1 MEIRAY
7 SEDYLSY
14 AQRIMGDML
23 DFAVNTYEIDIDRF
37 FGMFLASD
45 VSRQFQ
51 NGNPTYVA
59 GKTGC
64 ELAKIVLH
72 DTGKEWEDITDA
84 MYLDKSS
91 EYWCGWALAFYQWYT
106 SRSFQKIYNAIK
118 PSVIL
123 QMYPVYHEMDIL
135 HFVEEMNARW
145 DKYYADTNLKRFR
158 KTAGYSQRELSE
170 VSHVSLRQIQLFE
183 QRERDINHCRAL
195 DLFRLSK
202 ALYCKVED
210 LLEI

>member
-1 MEIRAY
+1 MEIHAY

-14 AQRIMGDML
+14 AQRIMGDMI
-23 DFAVNTYEIDIDRF
+23 DFAVNTYDIPIDRF

-51 NGNPTYVA
+51 NGNPTYVV

-64 ELAKIVLH
+64 ELTKIVLK
-72 DTGKEWEDITDA
+72 DTGKEWKDRPDA
-84 MYLDKSS
+84 MYLDKSP

-106 SRSFQKIYNAIK
+106 SRSFQKIYNAVK

-135 HFVEEMNARW
+135 HFVEQMNLLW
-145 DKYYADTNLKRFR
+145 DKYYTETNLKRLR
-158 KTAGYSQRELSE
+158 KTIGYSQRELSE
-170 VSHVSLRQIQLFE
+170 VSQVPLRQIQLFE
-183 QRERDINHCRAL
+183 QRKRNINHCGAL
-195 DLFRLSK
+195 NLFRLSK